1 MYTPVSL
8 RNRPNI
14 AMPSIKSFLSDHETR
29 VDLLNNEGIAA
40 TIIGLIRERPDRPV
54 TVGVHGDWGVG
65 KSSILEM
72 IEAGLAPDPKVL
84 CLKFNGWRF
93 QGFEDAKI
101 ALLEGIVE
109 GLLEKRPR
117 LTKASQQ
124 VKDVFKR
131 IDWLKVAKRAGGL
144 AVTALTGLPSPD
156 QIQTA
161 VTTAV
166 AVLKDPT
173 KAGATAESAIGGL
186 LDLIKPEDN
195 SKNVPEEV
203 NEFRKAFDKLL
214 KKAGIKQLVVLVDD
228 LDRCLPDTAIETLEA
243 IRLFVFT
250 SRTAFVIAADEAMIE
265 YAVRRHFPELPHSSG
280 PQAYA
285 RNYLEKLIQ
294 VPFRIPALGES
305 ETRIYIALALAQVNV
320 GEDSPEFAALLAH
333 AREVLRRPWLG
344 AQLQDD
350 AVKAALSGRIND
362 AADLLVLSDRIG
374 PILARGTSGNPR
386 QIKRFLNSM
395 LLRERIAEARG
406 FAEDIT
412 LPILAKLLLA
422 ERFSPT
428 LFDEL
433 ILEASGETTGVS
445 KTLVALEAVGL
456 PSEGVEEILPDASE
470 KPMRPVPSEQPPT
483 QWMQDEWVQSWIALE
498 PPLAEVDLRP
508 YAFVANQQARM
519 SMGTVL
525 GPLIGIVNG
534 LMGPTMTVAG
544 MESELAKLAPNEAK
558 SVLAELARR
567 IRAGHLRTKPAGVDG
582 VRALLKAHPT
592 LQRDVVSFLE
602 LLPVDSLG
610 PWVVTGWGSLLNSE
624 KLAFDAVLA
633 AWAGVSS
640 NQGLSTAASG
650 VLRTSG
656 VMA

>member
-1 MYTPVSL
+1 
-8 RNRPNI
+8 
-14 AMPSIKSFLSDHETR
+14 MPSLKTFLSDQETR
-29 VDLLNNEGIAA
+29 TDLLNNEAIAK
-40 TIIGLIRERPDRPV
+40 TIVALITERPDRPV

-72 IEAGLAPDPKVL
+72 IDADLTDKDNVL

-93 QGFEDAKI
+93 QGFEDAKV

-109 GLLEKRPR
+109 ALLEKRPK

-124 VKDVFKR
+124 VKDVFRR

-144 AVTALTGLPSPD
+144 AVTALTGLPSPELL
-156 QIQTA
+156 QKSISTA
-161 VTTAV
+161 I
-166 AVLKDPT
+166 AVLQDPA
-173 KAGATAESAIGGL
+173 KAGATAESAIEDL
-186 LDLIKPEDN
+186 LGLIKPDEG
-195 SKNVPEEV
+195 SKNVPNEV
-203 NEFRKAFDKLL
+203 DEFRKAFDKLL
-214 KKAGIKQLVVLVDD
+214 NEAGVTQLVVLVDD
-228 LDRCLPDTAIETLEA
+228 LDRCLPETAVETLEA

-265 YAVRRHFPELPHSSG
+265 YAVRRHFPDLPNSSG

-305 ETRIYIALALAQVNV
+305 ETRIYVALALAQVNL
-320 GEDSPEFAALLAH
+320 GEESTEFTALLDH
-333 AREVLRRPWLG
+333 ARDVLKRPWLG

-350 AVKAALSGRIND
+350 AVKAALAGRLTD
-362 AADLLVLSDRIG
+362 AADLLALSDRIG

-406 FAEDIT
+406 FSEDIS
-412 LPILAKLLLA
+412 LSILAKLLLA

-428 LFDEL
+428 FFDEI
-433 ILEASGETTGVS
+433 ILEASGETSGVS
-445 KTLVALEAVGL
+445 KTIVALETVLVATQDI
-456 PSEGVEEILPDASE
+456 EKEASDE
-470 KPMRPVPSEQPPT
+470 KKPGQTSAPEQSQT
-483 QWMQDEWVQSWIALE
+483 SWAQDSWVQSWIALE
-498 PPLAEVDLRP
+498 PSLTEVDLRP

-534 LMGPTMTVAG
+534 LMGPSMKVAA
-544 MESELAKLAPNEAK
+544 MEAELTKLTSSEAN

-567 IRAGHLRTKPAGVDG
+567 VRASDLKTKPAGIDG
-582 VRALLKAHPT
+582 VRAILKTHPA
-592 LQRDVVSFLE
+592 LQRYVVSFLE

-610 PWVVTGWGSLLNSE
+610 PWVVSGWGSLLNSE
-624 KLAFDAVLA
+624 KVAYDAVVA
-633 AWAGVSS
+633 TWAGTSS
-640 NQGLSTAASG
+640 NQGLSAAAST
-650 VLRTSG
+650 VMKSSG
-656 VMA
+656 VKA

>member
-1 MYTPVSL
+1 MASL
-8 RNRPNI
+8 
-14 AMPSIKSFLSDHETR
+14 KTFLSDQETR
-29 VDLLNNEGIAA
+29 TDLLSNEGIAK
-40 TIIGLIRERPDRPV
+40 TIVGLLKERPDRPV

-72 IEAGLAPDPKVL
+72 IDAELSGDKEVL

-109 GLLEKRPR
+109 GLLESRPA
-117 LTKASQQ
+117 LTKTSQI

-144 AVTALTGLPSPD
+144 AVTAFTGLPSPD
-156 QIQTA
+156 LVQSTVTA
-161 VTTAV
+161 AV
-166 AVLKDPT
+166 KAFQNPDE
-173 KAGATAESAIGGL
+173 AGAATEAAITDL
-186 LDLIKPEDN
+186 LGLIKPSDN
-195 SKNVPEEV
+195 SKNVPDEV

-214 KKAGIKQLVVLVDD
+214 DEAGIKQLVVLVDD
-228 LDRCLPDTAIETLEA
+228 LDRCLPETAIETLEA
-243 IRLFVFT
+243 IRLFVLT

-265 YAVRRHFPELPHSSG
+265 YAVKRHFPDLPQSSG

-305 ETRIYIALALAQVNV
+305 ETRIYVALALAQVNI
-320 GEDSPEFAALLAH
+320 GEDSQEFAALLAH
-333 AREVLRRPWLG
+333 AREVLKRPWLG
-344 AQLQDD
+344 AQLQDE
-350 AVKAALSGRIND
+350 AVKAALSGRINE

-406 FAEDIT
+406 FSEDIS

-428 LFDEL
+428 FFDEI
-433 ILEASGETTGVS
+433 ILEASGETSGVS
-445 KTLVALEAVGL
+445 KTLVALELAL
-456 PSEGVEEILPDASE
+456 LATQDIEKDASDE
-470 KPMRPVPSEQPPT
+470 KKKPKQTSAPDPSQT
-483 QWMQDEWVQSWIALE
+483 SWAQDAWVQSWIALE
-498 PPLAEVDLRP
+498 PSLTEVDLRP

-534 LMGPTMTVAG
+534 LMGPSMKVAG
-544 MESELAKLAPNEAK
+544 MEAELSKLTSSEAR

-567 IRAGHLRTKPAGVDG
+567 VRASDLKTKPAGIDG
-582 VRALLKAHPT
+582 VRAILKTHPA

-624 KLAFDAVLA
+624 KVAYDAVVA
-633 AWAGVSS
+633 TWAGISS
-640 NQGLSTAASG
+640 NQGLSAAAST
-650 VLRTSG
+650 VMKSSG
-656 VMA
+656 VKA

>member
-1 MYTPVSL
+1 MASL
-8 RNRPNI
+8 
-14 AMPSIKSFLSDHETR
+14 KTFLSDQETR
-29 VDLLNNEGIAA
+29 TDLLSNEGIAK
-40 TIIGLIRERPDRPV
+40 TIVGLLKERPDRPV

-72 IEAGLAPDPKVL
+72 IDAELSGDKEVL

-109 GLLEKRPR
+109 GLLESRPA
-117 LTKASQQ
+117 LTKTSQI
-124 VKDVFKR
+124 VEDVFKR

-144 AVTALTGLPSPD
+144 AVTAFTGLPSPD
-156 QIQTA
+156 LIQSTVTA
-161 VTTAV
+161 AV
-166 AVLKDPT
+166 RAFQNPDE
-173 KAGATAESAIGGL
+173 AGAATEAAITDL
-186 LDLIKPEDN
+186 LGLIKPSDN
-195 SKNVPEEV
+195 SKNVPDEV

-214 KKAGIKQLVVLVDD
+214 DEAGIKQLVVLVDD
-228 LDRCLPDTAIETLEA
+228 LDRCLPETAIETLEA
-243 IRLFVFT
+243 IRLFVLT

-265 YAVRRHFPELPHSSG
+265 YAVKRHFPDLPQSSG

-305 ETRIYIALALAQVNV
+305 ETRIYVALALAQVNV

-333 AREVLRRPWLG
+333 AREVLKRPWLG
-344 AQLQDD
+344 AQLQDE
-350 AVKAALSGRIND
+350 AVKAALSGRINE

-406 FAEDIT
+406 FSEDIS
-412 LPILAKLLLA
+412 LSILAKLLLA

-428 LFDEL
+428 FFDEI
-433 ILEASGETTGVS
+433 ILEASGETSGVS
-445 KTLVALEAVGL
+445 KSLVALELAL
-456 PSEGVEEILPDASE
+456 LATQDIEKDLTDEEK
-470 KPMRPVPSEQPPT
+470 KPKQTSALEPT
-483 QWMQDEWVQSWIALE
+483 QTSWAQDAWVQSWIALE
-498 PPLAEVDLRP
+498 PSLTEVDLRP

-534 LMGPTMTVAG
+534 LMGPSMKVAG
-544 MESELAKLAPNEAK
+544 MEAELTKLTSSEAK

-567 IRAGHLRTKPAGVDG
+567 VRASDLKTKPSGIDG
-582 VRALLKAHPT
+582 VRAILKTHPA

-610 PWVVTGWGSLLNSE
+610 PWVVSGWGSLLNSE
-624 KLAFDAVLA
+624 KVAYDAVLA
-633 AWAGVSS
+633 TWAGISS
-640 NQGLSTAASG
+640 NQGLSAAAST
-650 VLRTSG
+650 VMKSSG
-656 VMA
+656 VKA

>member
-1 MYTPVSL
+1 MASL
-8 RNRPNI
+8 
-14 AMPSIKSFLSDHETR
+14 KTFLSDQETR
-29 VDLLNNEGIAA
+29 TDLLSNEGIAK
-40 TIIGLIRERPDRPV
+40 TIVGLLKERPDRPV

-72 IEAGLAPDPKVL
+72 IDAELSGDKEVL

-109 GLLEKRPR
+109 GLLESRPV
-117 LTKASQQ
+117 LTKTSQI

-144 AVTALTGLPSPD
+144 AVTAFTGLPSPD
-156 QIQTA
+156 LIQSTVTA
-161 VTTAV
+161 AV
-166 AVLKDPT
+166 KAFKNPDE
-173 KAGATAESAIGGL
+173 AGAATEAAITDL
-186 LDLIKPEDN
+186 LGLIKPSDN
-195 SKNVPEEV
+195 SKNVPDEV

-214 KKAGIKQLVVLVDD
+214 DEAGTRQLVVLVDD
-228 LDRCLPDTAIETLEA
+228 LDRCLPETAIETLEA
-243 IRLFVFT
+243 IRLFVLT

-265 YAVRRHFPELPHSSG
+265 YAVKRHFPDLPQSSG

-305 ETRIYIALALAQVNV
+305 ETRIYVALALAQVNV

-333 AREVLRRPWLG
+333 AREVLKRPWLG
-344 AQLQDD
+344 AQLQDE
-350 AVKAALSGRIND
+350 AVKTALSGRINE

-406 FAEDIT
+406 FSEDIS

-428 LFDEL
+428 FFDEI
-433 ILEASGETTGVS
+433 ILEASGETSGVS
-445 KTLVALEAVGL
+445 KTLVALELSLVATQDL
-456 PSEGVEEILPDASE
+456 EKDASDE
-470 KPMRPVPSEQPPT
+470 KKKPKQTSAPEPSQT
-483 QWMQDEWVQSWIALE
+483 SWAQDAWVQSWIALE
-498 PPLAEVDLRP
+498 PSLSEVDLRP

-534 LMGPTMTVAG
+534 LMGPSMKVAG
-544 MESELAKLAPNEAK
+544 MEAELSKLTSSEAK

-567 IRAGHLRTKPAGVDG
+567 VRASDLKTKPAGIDG
-582 VRALLKAHPT
+582 IRAILKTHPT

-624 KLAFDAVLA
+624 KVAYDAVVA
-633 AWAGVSS
+633 TWAGISS
-640 NQGLSTAASG
+640 NQGLAAAAST
-650 VLRTSG
+650 VMKSSG
-656 VMA
+656 VKA

>member
-1 MYTPVSL
+1 MASL
-8 RNRPNI
+8 
-14 AMPSIKSFLSDHETR
+14 KTFLSDQETR
-29 VDLLNNEGIAA
+29 TDLLSNEGIAK
-40 TIIGLIRERPDRPV
+40 TIVGLLKERPDRPV

-72 IEAGLAPDPKVL
+72 IDAELSGDKEVL

-109 GLLEKRPR
+109 GLLESRPL
-117 LTKASQQ
+117 LTKTSQI

-144 AVTALTGLPSPD
+144 AVTAFTGLPSPD
-156 QIQTA
+156 LIQSTVTA
-161 VTTAV
+161 AVKAFKNPDEAGTATE
-166 AVLKDPT
+166 A
-173 KAGATAESAIGGL
+173 AITDL
-186 LDLIKPEDN
+186 LGLIKPSDN
-195 SKNVPEEV
+195 SKNVPDEV

-214 KKAGIKQLVVLVDD
+214 DEAGIKQLVVLVDD
-228 LDRCLPDTAIETLEA
+228 LDRCLPETAIETLEA
-243 IRLFVFT
+243 IRLFILT

-265 YAVRRHFPELPHSSG
+265 YAVKRHFPDLPQSSG

-305 ETRIYIALALAQVNV
+305 ETRIYVALALAQVNV

-333 AREVLRRPWLG
+333 AREVLKRPWLG
-344 AQLQDD
+344 AQLQDE
-350 AVKAALSGRIND
+350 AVKTALSGRIHE

-406 FAEDIT
+406 FSEDIS

-428 LFDEL
+428 FFDEI
-433 ILEASGETTGVS
+433 ILEASGETSGVS
-445 KTLVALEAVGL
+445 TTLVALEL
-456 PSEGVEEILPDASE
+456 TLLSTQDTEKDASDE
-470 KPMRPVPSEQPPT
+470 KKKPKQPSAPEQS
-483 QWMQDEWVQSWIALE
+483 QKSWAQDSWVQSWIALE
-498 PPLAEVDLRP
+498 PSLTEVDLRP

-534 LMGPTMTVAG
+534 LMGPSMMVAA
-544 MESELAKLAPNEAK
+544 MEAELTKLTSSEA
-558 SVLAELARR
+558 STVLAELARR
-567 IRAGHLRTKPAGVDG
+567 VRASDLKTKPAGIDG
-582 VRALLKAHPT
+582 VRAILKTHPA

-610 PWVVTGWGSLLNSE
+610 PWVVSGWGSLLNAE
-624 KLAFDAVLA
+624 KVAYDAVVTT
-633 AWAGVSS
+633 WAGISS
-640 NQGLSTAASG
+640 NQGLSAAAST
-650 VLRTSG
+650 VMKSSG
-656 VMA
+656 VKA

>member
-1 MYTPVSL
+1 
-8 RNRPNI
+8 
-14 AMPSIKSFLSDHETR
+14 MPSLKTFLSDQETR
-29 VDLLNNEGIAA
+29 TDLLNNEAIAK
-40 TIIGLIRERPDRPV
+40 TIVALITERPDRPV

-72 IEAGLAPDPKVL
+72 IDADLAHKADTL
-84 CLKFNGWRF
+84 CVKFNGWRF
-93 QGFEDAKI
+93 QGFEDAKV

-109 GLLEKRPR
+109 ALLEKRPK

-124 VKDVFKR
+124 VKDVFRR
-131 IDWLKVAKRAGGL
+131 IDLLKVAKRAGGL
-144 AVTALTGLPSPD
+144 AATAMTGLPSPEL
-156 QIQTA
+156 IQKSI
-161 VTTAV
+161 TTAI
-166 AVLKDPT
+166 AVLKDPA
-173 KAGATAESAIGGL
+173 KAGATAESAIQDL
-186 LDLIKPEDN
+186 LGLIKPDEA
-195 SKNVPEEV
+195 SKNVPNEV
-203 NEFRKAFDKLL
+203 DEFRKAFDKLL
-214 KKAGIKQLVVLVDD
+214 KEAGITQLVVLVDD
-228 LDRCLPDTAIETLEA
+228 LDRCLPETAVETLEA

-265 YAVRRHFPELPHSSG
+265 YAVRRHFPDLPNSSG

-305 ETRIYIALALAQVNV
+305 ETRIYVALALAQVNL
-320 GEDSPEFAALLAH
+320 GEESTEFTALLDH
-333 AREVLRRPWLG
+333 AREMLKRPWLG

-350 AVKAALSGRIND
+350 AVKAALAGRLTD
-362 AADLLVLSDRIG
+362 AADLLALSDRIG

-406 FAEDIT
+406 FSEDIS

-428 LFDEL
+428 FFDEI
-433 ILEASGETTGVS
+433 ILEASGETSGVS
-445 KTLVALEAVGL
+445 KTLVALELAL
-456 PSEGVEEILPDASE
+456 LATQDIETDASDE
-470 KPMRPVPSEQPPT
+470 KKKPKQPSAPEQSQT
-483 QWMQDEWVQSWIALE
+483 SWAQDTWVQSWIALE
-498 PPLAEVDLRP
+498 PSLAEVDLRP

-534 LMGPTMTVAG
+534 LMGPSMKVAA
-544 MESELAKLAPNEAK
+544 MEAELTKLTSSEAY

-567 IRAGHLRTKPAGVDG
+567 VRASDLKTKPPGIDG
-582 VRALLKAHPT
+582 VRAILKTHPA

-610 PWVVTGWGSLLNSE
+610 PWVVSGWGSLLNSE
-624 KLAFDAVLA
+624 KVAYDAVVTT
-633 AWAGVSS
+633 WAGISS
-640 NQGLSTAASG
+640 NQGLSAAASTVMKSPG
-650 VLRTSG
+650 VK
-656 VMA
+656 A